1 MKDRFSLG
9 VALGVALT
17 VVVGGSLAYGPE
29 LLDLPVAQAKKR
41 QKKAAPSSAKTRLPN
56 GRSLM
61 PIKNGVY
68 PRDYFPNTE
77 KLGPNEMRIVAL
89 GTGMPQVIQKKTKA
103 SGWYVELGNGEKFL
117 FDLGTGSMENLA
129 ALQPDWSQ
137 VDTVFLSHLHS
148 DHAGDFAPLYIGGW
162 MNGRYTPLHIYGPTG
177 SRPELGTKAFVE
189 NQVKAW
195 AWDIEGRKGSFPDAG
210 GRALVKEFDYKKVQ
224 VIYDENGVKVTQ
236 FPAIHAL
243 DGSVSF
249 RMEWG
254 KRSFVFGGDSAP
266 NNWYIEHAKGAEVA
280 VHECFYTPEGLANAM
295 DIGMK
300 EATYISSY
308 VHTPPAGFGKIMSAV
323 RPRLAVGYHIWP
335 NPEYMNQTLH
345 EVAKTYD
352 GEYVQATDLTVI
364 NVTDKQIVVRD
375 AVVSE
380 LALPTGTTKE
390 YLEAFRSEV
399 DANSKITE
407 YLSSER
413 WKGFKP
419 PPLPER

>member
-1 MKDRFSLG
+1 MRSGLDAIRRTEMRNRFLLG
-9 VALGVALT
+9 VAFGVAVT
-17 VVVGGSLAYGPE
+17 VVVGGVLTQGPE
-29 LLDLPVAQAKKR
+29 LLSATVAQAKKR
-41 QKKAAPSSAKTRLPN
+41 EKKPAANAPKTRLPN

-162 MNGRYTPLHIYGPTG
+162 MNGRYTPLYIYGPT
-177 SRPELGTKAFVE
+177 
-189 NQVKAW
+189 
-195 AWDIEGRKGSFPDAG
+195 SFPDAG
-210 GRALVKEFDYKKVQ
+210 GHAEAREFDYKKVQ
-224 VIYDENGVKVTQ
+224 VVYDKNGVKVTQ

-243 DGSVSF
+243 DGSVSY

-266 NNWYIEHAKGAEVA
+266 NNWYLEHAKGAEVA
-280 VHECFYTPEGLANAM
+280 VHECFYTPEGLADAM

-308 VHTPPAGFGKIMSAV
+308 VHTPPAAFGKIMSAV
-323 RPRLAVGYHIWP
+323 KPRLAVGYHIWP
-335 NPEYMNQTLH
+335 NPEYMNQTLD
-345 EVAKTYD
+345 EVARTYD

-364 NVTDKQIVVRD
+364 NVTDKQIVVRE

-390 YLEAFRSEV
+390 YLEAYRSKV
-399 DANSKITE
+399 DANTKITE
-407 YLSSER
+407 FLSRQR

-419 PPLPER
+419 PPLPEK